1 MARHAVIGATLLS
14 DGETYE
20 TQLTQNSE
28 GGLEKVFL

>member
-1 MARHAVIGATLLS
+1 MARHAVIGATVLS

-20 TQLTQNSE
+20 RQLTQSSG